1 MAQDIRE
8 LFKNDLSI
16 PDEGL
21 KRGHEAR
28 FNARLDAHFGKAE
41 KAKAEGYL
49 WMKIAAVL
57 VVVIAISGL
66 LLNNPLSSGAQADQP
81 TEVHAVAN
89 AQPTKV
95 QLSDFSPEYK
105 QIEDRYLASIHME
118 LAQLNVT
125 EDNKA
130 IVDAF
135 MGQLEELNQEYDRLN
150 ADLVA
155 TGVNDQNIQALIDNL
170 QFRLDLLTKL
180 KDKLNELQESQNNE
194 IQTNT
199 L

>member
-8 LFKNDLSI
+8 LLKNDLSI
-16 PDEGL
+16 PAEGL
-21 KRGHEAR
+21 KKGHEAR
-28 FNARLDAHFGKAE
+28 FNARLDAHFGAQE

-57 VVVIAISGL
+57 VVIIAVAGL
-66 LLNNPLSSGAQADQP
+66 LLNNPLSSGIEGQQP
-81 TEVHAVAN
+81 VEANAVAETTT
-89 AQPTKV
+89 QKV

-150 ADLVA
+150 ADLLE
-155 TGVNDQNIQALIDNL
+155 TGVNDQNIQALINNL

-180 KDKLNELQESQNNE
+180 KEKLNELQQSQNNE
-194 IQTNT
+194 IQINT

>member
-95 QLSDFSPEYK
+95 QLCDFSPEYK